1 MSRQS
6 TRSDKERGAADVAS
20 PLQTIKGGATITVA
34 PPFVLPFGSGVS
46 RPDHARS
53 KRSAFITLV
62 QAATKS
68 FTNFSLLSSW
78 A

>member
-1 MSRQS
+1 MLKTALRVQKINRKTYKS
-6 TRSDKERGAADVAS
+6 TINHWKSSFRKETK
-20 PLQTIKGGATITVA
+20 TINQ
-34 PPFVLPFGSGVS
+34 
-46 RPDHARS
+46 

-62 QAATKS
+62 QAFIKS

>member
-1 MSRQS
+1 MRGTLVVSCDPSPGHGQRHNFDVS
-6 TRSDKERGAADVAS
+6 NRKGRRDMRGVPLISGAA
-20 PLQTIKGGATITVA
+20 QT
-34 PPFVLPFGSGVS
+34 
-46 RPDHARS
+46 S

-68 FTNFSLLSSW
+68 FTNFSPLSDW